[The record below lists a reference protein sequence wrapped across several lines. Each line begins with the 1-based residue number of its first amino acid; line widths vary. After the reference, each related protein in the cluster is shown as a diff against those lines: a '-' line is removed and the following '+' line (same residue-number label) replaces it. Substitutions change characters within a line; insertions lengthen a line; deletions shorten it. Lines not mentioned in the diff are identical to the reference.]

1 MTNWADY
8 GGVVVNN
15 SNEELLL
22 AFDSPVPGP
31 WSWGHGKLPA
41 GKRTRPS
48 LDVDGVR
55 PVRVGI
61 MIEWVDARTGA
72 MLGRAWAGSWWKIR
86 NGCTATIRNSPS
98 PSRLYMTLSY
108 DNAFGLLTTFTSPL
122 VKTDA
127 DFGWSSSVRYF
138 SVT

>member
-41 GKRTRPS
+41 GKRTRS
-48 LDVDGVR
+48 GLDVDGVR
-55 PVRVGI
+55 PVRPGI
-61 MIEWVDARTGA
+61 MIEWVDPRTSA
-72 MLGRAWAGSWWKIR
+72 MLGRVKAYGAAFAEEAAFAFFGSAYFTVSRSFFRRFPISPWSVF
-86 NGCTATIRNSPS
+86 TA
-98 PSRLYMTLSY
+98 
-108 DNAFGLLTTFTSPL
+108 AF
-122 VKTDA
+122 
-127 DFGWSSSVRYF
+127 R
-138 SVT
+138 